1 MNEAELVYPRS
12 MPKPPP
18 RIPGRMLRA
27 VRMLAENPMGGVAV
41 REIFRRGLRVTDLA
55 SLPHEWRAPLPMQA
69 RPVQAREP
77 RPAPPGDHAPPA
89 DHVWPRTCA
98 SYHAAFKAKTT
109 TPTDV
114 AARAL
119 TEARALAGRRP
130 SMNILTASDEE
141 ATMRDAAAS
150 TARYAAGAAL
160 GPLDGVPALIK
171 DEFDVAGLPTMLG
184 TRCEDPSPRARDS
197 AVMARLRRAGAV
209 FIGKTVLTE
218 WGMSPIGCNLHVTMP
233 RNAHSS
239 THAPGGSSTGSAVG
253 VALGIA
259 PIAAGGDGGGSIRTP
274 ASLNGVFGLKPTFGR
289 VSRAG
294 DAFAG
299 SVAHAGPL
307 GSSVACLV
315 AFLDAVASE
324 LDPEDALTSWAPPPP
339 AGGFGSRV
347 RAGVR
352 GLTIGVP
359 EEEWSDAHPDV
370 AKAGREA
377 LRALE
382 REGATLARVT
392 LPLAKYAAPI
402 GYCTIGPE
410 SLAAHRRPWLER
422 RDDLADDL
430 RITFAVLS
438 GLTALEQI
446 DAQRLREGLRK
457 QTAEVLRSVDV
468 IAIPTT
474 ATTAP
479 RCTEQEAREG
489 FSDSGA
495 MDGLCRFA
503 FLGNLTGLPA
513 GTTPVGADAEGLP
526 IGLQILGDAWDEAT
540 VLGVMAHLERAE
552 IARVRRP
559 VGAVELY

>member
-1 MNEAELVYPRS
+1 

-18 RIPGRMLRA
+18 RIPGRILRA
-27 VRMLAENPMGGVAV
+27 VRVLAENPVGGVAV
-41 REIFRRGLRVTDLA
+41 REIFKRGMRVTDLA
-55 SLPHEWRAPLPMQA
+55 GLPHEWRAPLPMHA
-69 RPVQAREP
+69 KPVQAREP
-77 RPAPPGDHAPPA
+77 RPAPSGDHAPPSDRA
-89 DHVWPRTCA
+89 WPRSSST
-98 SYHAAFKAKTT
+98 YQAAFKAKTT
-109 TPTDV
+109 TPTEV

-119 TEARALAGRRP
+119 AEARALAGRRP
-130 SMNILTASDEE
+130 SMNILTSFDEE

-150 TARYAAGAAL
+150 TARYAAGAEL
-160 GPLDGVPALIK
+160 GPLDGVPVLIK
-171 DEFDVAGLPTMLG
+171 DEFDVTGLPTMLG

-197 AVMARLRRAGAV
+197 AVMARLRDAGAV

-218 WGMSPIGCNLHVTMP
+218 WGMTPVGTNVHMTMP

-239 THAPGGSSTGSAVG
+239 AHAPGGSSTGSAVG

-259 PIAAGGDGGGSIRTP
+259 PLAAGGDGGGSIRTP

-307 GSSVACLV
+307 GSSVACLA
-315 AFLDAVASE
+315 AFLDAVASAS
-324 LDPEDALTSWAPPPP
+324 DPDDALTAWAPPPP
-339 AGGFGSRV
+339 PGGFSSRM

-352 GLTIGVP
+352 GLIIGVP
-359 EEEWSDAHPDV
+359 EDEWADAHPDV

-382 REGATLARVT
+382 REGATLKHVA

-410 SLAAHRRPWLER
+410 SLAAHRRHWLER
-422 RDDLADDL
+422 RHDLADDL
-430 RITFAVLS
+430 RVTFAVLS

-446 DAQRLREGLRK
+446 DAQRLRAGLRH
-457 QTAEVLRSVDV
+457 QAAEALRSVDV
-468 IAIPTT
+468 IAMPTT

-479 RCTEQEAREG
+479 RCTEDEAREG
-489 FSDSGA
+489 FSDA
-495 MDGLCRFA
+495 AALDGLCRFA

-513 GTTPVGADAEGLP
+513 GTAPVGADADGLP
-526 IGLQILGDAWDEAT
+526 IGLQIVGDAWDEET

-552 IARVRRP
+552 VARVRRP
-559 VGAVELY
+559 SGAVELY